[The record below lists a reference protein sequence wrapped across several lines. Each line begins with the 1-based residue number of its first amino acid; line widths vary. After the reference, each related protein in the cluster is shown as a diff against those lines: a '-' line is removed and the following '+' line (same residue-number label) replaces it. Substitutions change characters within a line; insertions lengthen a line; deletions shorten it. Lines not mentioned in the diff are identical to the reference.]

1 MGEASKSSPKT
12 IHVRSMGFAWPGLE
26 PMPLTWNI
34 ADAQNEPFRAIPPE
48 FEDSYKCHV
57 DVALGR

>member
-1 MGEASKSSPKT
+1 
-12 IHVRSMGFAWPGLE
+12 MGFAWPGLE